1 MKAKESDNR
10 RRLLHLLLS
19 ELAQYH
25 RVSDILKRDPNPKKD
40 ESSDQIN
47 EQNVEKVNDFA
58 MKFLDVLVEYATN
71 EVRIHLTQIKEL
83 TRLNYYYILSC
94 YQILTNNM
102 LFVY

>member
-25 RVSDILKRDPNPKKD
+25 RVSDILKRDPN
-40 ESSDQIN
+40 
-47 EQNVEKVNDFA
+47 VEEVNDFA